1 MNSATISN
9 IIPVIQGYFATL
21 PIAKAWLFGSYSRGE
36 ESAESDVDIMVT
48 FDKDAKISLFK
59 YADIICKLEE
69 LLKQKVDLVE
79 EGALLPFAQ
88 QTVSDDKILIYERA
102 VIEKTIDQSA

>member
-1 MNSATISN
+1 MNSTTKNN
-9 IIPVIQGYFATL
+9 IIPIIQGYFATL

-36 ESAESDVDIMVT
+36 ESSDSDVDIMVT

-88 QTVSDDKILIYERA
+88 QTANDDKILIYERA
-102 VIEKTIDQSA
+102 N